1 MARLARIEPRHVAA
15 VAAVNLIAASLF
27 ALAPPGWMIMIT
39 FPVHVIMQSLLVIMA
54 SAPYQAEVPNG
65 LRGAAGSVVSLFD
78 SLVVAVV
85 APIVAL
91 VATHFGVAW
100 GTLVSSVLYHIV
112 AGWTSLPVFRRK
124 IISTTQAL
132 T

>member
-1 MARLARIEPRHVAA
+1 MT
-15 VAAVNLIAASLF
+15 
-27 ALAPPGWMIMIT
+27 T
-39 FPVHVIMQSLLVIMA
+39 FPVHVIMQNLLVIMA
-54 SAPYQAEVPNG
+54 SVLYHAEVPNG

-91 VATHFGVAW
+91 VATHFGIAW
-100 GTLVSSVLYHIV
+100 GALVSSVLYLII
-112 AGWTSLPVFRRK
+112 AGWTSLPMFRRRV
-124 IISTTQAL
+124 ISTTQTL